1 MQIKTSYAGTNQ
13 ISEIISDQILITK
26 ADDVLDIMSNAH
38 SPYIVLHKHNLAED
52 FFDLSTRKLGEVL
65 QKLATYRVNLAI
77 IGDFSKFTSPAL
89 RALIYEM
96 NSQGHCLFLP
106 SIEEVKNIW
115 ARQKRSLS

>member
-13 ISEIISDQILITK
+13 ISEIISDQILINQ
-26 ADDVLDIMSNAH
+26 ADDVLDIISHAH

-52 FFDLSTRKLGEVL
+52 FFDLSTRQLGDVL
-65 QKLATYRVNLAI
+65 QKLTNYQVNLAI
-77 IGDFSKFTSPAL
+77 IGDFSTFTSPAL

-96 NSQGHCLFLP
+96 NRQGHYLFLP
-106 SIEEVKNIW
+106 SLDAVKTIW